1 MPLLTT
7 DLITV
12 ALKELTPNAKVYV
25 AYSGGVDSHVLL
37 HLCAAIPTLRP
48 RLTAVYVHHGLQ
60 TVADDWAVHG
70 EVVSQQLGVAFICLR
85 VDAKAASG
93 VSPEEAARDARYQ
106 AFATLLNHHDV
117 LLLAQHQDDQ
127 LETVLLQ
134 LFRGAGLQ
142 GLAGMPVIAPLG
154 LGYAIRPLLGVSKQA
169 IVNFAKQQRLSW
181 IEDPTNQSNAFDRNL
196 LRNAVLPILTQRWP
210 MLATTVARSAKHCA
224 EAHDTLQSQ
233 TQSALARVLDVNSQ
247 AIDLAKLALSS
258 PYQQRLIIRHWL
270 QTQGLKMPSEAI
282 LSAIFEQV
290 IAAGQSRNPEL
301 VYQQVSIRRFR
312 QQLYCI
318 PLDTTTHQT
327 QQAVL
332 WPVEQSFFTLSTG
345 NQLQLVTAEQ
355 GINRDLWQAAE
366 VSVRFREG
374 GEKIA
379 LKGRTGRQS
388 LKKLYQEAVI
398 PPWQRANMPL
408 IYLDG
413 QLAAVA
419 DRWISRDFWTDDSTN
434 ACRLIWTYST
444 TEA

>member
-1 MPLLTT
+1 MLTT
-7 DLITV
+7 DLITA
-12 ALKELTPNAKVYV
+12 ALKDLTPTAKVYV

-60 TVADDWAVHG
+60 TAADAWAVHG
-70 EVVSQQLGVAFICLR
+70 EKISQQLGVAFICLR
-85 VDAKAASG
+85 VDAKAATG
-93 VSPEEAARDARYQ
+93 VSPEEAARNARYQ
-106 AFATLLNHHDV
+106 AFATLLNRYDV

-142 GLAGMPVIAPLG
+142 GLAGMPIIAPLG
-154 LGYAIRPLLGVSKQA
+154 LGHSIRPLLSVSRQA
-169 IVNFAKQQRLSW
+169 IVNFAKQQQLSW
-181 IEDPTNQSNAFDRNL
+181 IEDPSNQSNAFDRNL
-196 LRNAVLPILTQRWP
+196 LRNAVLPILTRRWP

-233 TQSALARVLDVNSQ
+233 TQSALAMVLDVNSGTI
-247 AIDLAKLALSS
+247 ALAKLASYP

-270 QTQGLKMPSEAI
+270 QTQGLKMPSEAL

-290 IAAGQSRNPEL
+290 IAASQSRDPEL
-301 VYQQVSIRRFR
+301 IYQQVGIRRFR
-312 QQLYCI
+312 NQLYCI
-318 PLDTTTHQT
+318 PLNTATAHPA
-327 QQAVL
+327 QQPML
-332 WPVEQSFFTLSTG
+332 WPTEQSCFVLPTG
-345 NQLQLVTAEQ
+345 YQLQLVAAEQ

-366 VSVRFREG
+366 VSIRFRAG

-379 LKGRTGRQS
+379 LKGRTGRQA
-388 LKKLYQEAVI
+388 LKKLYQEALI

-408 IYLDG
+408 IYLNG

-419 DRWISRDFWTDDSTN
+419 DRWISRDCWTDDSTK
-434 ACRLIWTYST
+434 ALRLIWCY
-444 TEA
+444 TENTI